1 MLPLQ
6 EADRAEAVYAATEKE
21 LRTLEKSN
29 EVYGEVLAEYAHYGN
44 GYLNEEESKL
54 PDRRM
59 MLDSLKSQIFPLTA
73 VSSISITSDQMS
85 LEGTIPNGTLFP
97 QLVRDAEADPNA
109 RYVTASLEETV
120 KKDGEERALAS
131 LKQVG
136 VSMAVFFE
144 RTRRGQRKIEFVRE
158 YVLQKA
164 QKIVL
169 LVVVFALIAG
179 GYYAGFYL
187 PVQRRIEAADTAEL
201 DAQIQLE
208 QMKAMQIR
216 QMEEEIEEN
225 KTSNAPMVPAYNHFK
240 TETEELNR
248 IFANAYDFT
257 FQYSEPQV
265 DGMEIRRAMNISFT
279 ADSFDH
285 AVSML
290 HEVVEGSYRC
300 LIEDLSIQDDEDL
313 EDEELKDI
321 RIHPVAVTFQLTYFE
336 TRYDAESEEGLDLE
350 PEETQAPS
358 GLANADVSNLQRSD
372 LETAAEAALGE

>member
-1 MLPLQ
+1 M
-6 EADRAEAVYAATEKE
+6 
-21 LRTLEKSN
+21 N
-29 EVYGEVLAEYAHYGN
+29 
-44 GYLNEEESKL
+44 
-54 PDRRM
+54 
-59 MLDSLKSQIFPLTA
+59 SLGK
-73 VSSISITSDQMS
+73 
-85 LEGTIPNGTLFP
+85 
-97 QLVRDAEADPNA
+97 
-109 RYVTASLEETV
+109 
-120 KKDGEERALAS
+120 
-131 LKQVG
+131 
-136 VSMAVFFE
+136 
-144 RTRRGQRKIEFVRE
+144 
-158 YVLQKA
+158 YVLTKT

-208 QMKAMQIR
+208 
-216 QMEEEIEEN
+216 EEIEEN
-225 KTSNAPMVPAYNHFK
+225 KASNAPMVPAYNHFK

-290 HEVVEGSYRC
+290 HEVVEGPYRC
-300 LIEDLSIQDDEDL
+300 LIEDLSIQDDKDL
-313 EDEELKDI
+313 ENGELEDI
-321 RIHPVAVTFQLTYFE
+321 RIHPVAVAFQLTYFE
-336 TRYDAESEEGLDLE
+336 TRYDAESEEGLELG

>member
-1 MLPLQ
+1 M
-6 EADRAEAVYAATEKE
+6 
-21 LRTLEKSN
+21 N
-29 EVYGEVLAEYAHYGN
+29 
-44 GYLNEEESKL
+44 
-54 PDRRM
+54 
-59 MLDSLKSQIFPLTA
+59 SLGK
-73 VSSISITSDQMS
+73 
-85 LEGTIPNGTLFP
+85 
-97 QLVRDAEADPNA
+97 
-109 RYVTASLEETV
+109 
-120 KKDGEERALAS
+120 
-131 LKQVG
+131 
-136 VSMAVFFE
+136 
-144 RTRRGQRKIEFVRE
+144 
-158 YVLQKA
+158 YVLTKT

-225 KTSNAPMVPAYNHFK
+225 KASNAPMVPAYNHFK

-265 DGMEIRRAMNISFT
+265 DRM
-279 ADSFDH
+279 
-285 AVSML
+285 
-290 HEVVEGSYRC
+290 EVVEGPYRC
-300 LIEDLSIQDDEDL
+300 LIEDLSIQDDKDL
-313 EDEELKDI
+313 ENEELEDI
-321 RIHPVAVTFQLTYFE
+321 RIHPVAVAFQLTYFE
-336 TRYDAESEEGLDLE
+336 TRYDAESEEGLELE

>member
-1 MLPLQ
+1 
-6 EADRAEAVYAATEKE
+6 
-21 LRTLEKSN
+21 
-29 EVYGEVLAEYAHYGN
+29 
-44 GYLNEEESKL
+44 
-54 PDRRM
+54 
-59 MLDSLKSQIFPLTA
+59 
-73 VSSISITSDQMS
+73 
-85 LEGTIPNGTLFP
+85 
-97 QLVRDAEADPNA
+97 
-109 RYVTASLEETV
+109 
-120 KKDGEERALAS
+120 
-131 LKQVG
+131 
-136 VSMAVFFE
+136 
-144 RTRRGQRKIEFVRE
+144 
-158 YVLQKA
+158 
-164 QKIVL
+164 
-169 LVVVFALIAG
+169 
-179 GYYAGFYL
+179 
-187 PVQRRIEAADTAEL
+187 
-201 DAQIQLE
+201 
-208 QMKAMQIR
+208 
-216 QMEEEIEEN
+216 
-225 KTSNAPMVPAYNHFK
+225 MVPAYNHFK

-290 HEVVEGSYRC
+290 HEVVEGPYRC

-350 PEETQAPS
+350 PEEAQAPS

>member
-1 MLPLQ
+1 M
-6 EADRAEAVYAATEKE
+6 
-21 LRTLEKSN
+21 N
-29 EVYGEVLAEYAHYGN
+29 
-44 GYLNEEESKL
+44 
-54 PDRRM
+54 
-59 MLDSLKSQIFPLTA
+59 SLKKYILS
-73 VSSISITSDQMS
+73 
-85 LEGTIPNGTLFP
+85 
-97 QLVRDAEADPNA
+97 
-109 RYVTASLEETV
+109 
-120 KKDGEERALAS
+120 
-131 LKQVG
+131 
-136 VSMAVFFE
+136 
-144 RTRRGQRKIEFVRE
+144 RT
-158 YVLQKA
+158 

-169 LVVVFALIAG
+169 LLFVIILIAA

-187 PVQRRIEAADTAEL
+187 PVQRRIQAADTTDLE
-201 DAQIQLE
+201 AQIQME
-208 QMKAMQIR
+208 QVKSKQ
-216 QMEEEIEEN
+216 
-225 KTSNAPMVPAYNHFK
+225 
-240 TETEELNR
+240 
-248 IFANAYDFT
+248 
-257 FQYSEPQV
+257 
-265 DGMEIRRAMNISFT
+265 IRRAMNISFT

>member
-1 MLPLQ
+1 M
-6 EADRAEAVYAATEKE
+6 
-21 LRTLEKSN
+21 N
-29 EVYGEVLAEYAHYGN
+29 
-44 GYLNEEESKL
+44 
-54 PDRRM
+54 
-59 MLDSLKSQIFPLTA
+59 SLGK
-73 VSSISITSDQMS
+73 
-85 LEGTIPNGTLFP
+85 
-97 QLVRDAEADPNA
+97 
-109 RYVTASLEETV
+109 
-120 KKDGEERALAS
+120 
-131 LKQVG
+131 
-136 VSMAVFFE
+136 
-144 RTRRGQRKIEFVRE
+144 
-158 YVLQKA
+158 YVLTKT

-225 KTSNAPMVPAYNHFK
+225 KASNAPMVPAYNHFK

-290 HEVVEGSYRC
+290 HEVVEGPYRC
-300 LIEDLSIQDDEDL
+300 LIEDLSIQDDKDL
-313 EDEELKDI
+313 ENEAERKLLI
-321 RIHPVAVTFQLTYFE
+321 RALNKLNSREKLIVSMRF
-336 TRYDAESEEGLDLE
+336 GLDNPDGKEKTQKEVADLLGISQSYISRLE
-350 PEETQAPS
+350 KKIM
-358 GLANADVSNLQRSD
+358 QR
-372 LETAAEAALGE
+372 LKREMVRYE

>member
-1 MLPLQ
+1 M
-6 EADRAEAVYAATEKE
+6 
-21 LRTLEKSN
+21 N
-29 EVYGEVLAEYAHYGN
+29 
-44 GYLNEEESKL
+44 
-54 PDRRM
+54 
-59 MLDSLKSQIFPLTA
+59 SLGK
-73 VSSISITSDQMS
+73 
-85 LEGTIPNGTLFP
+85 
-97 QLVRDAEADPNA
+97 
-109 RYVTASLEETV
+109 
-120 KKDGEERALAS
+120 
-131 LKQVG
+131 
-136 VSMAVFFE
+136 
-144 RTRRGQRKIEFVRE
+144 
-158 YVLQKA
+158 YVLTKT

-240 TETEELNR
+240 TETE
-248 IFANAYDFT
+248 
-257 FQYSEPQV
+257 
-265 DGMEIRRAMNISFT
+265 IRRAMNISFT

-290 HEVVEGSYRC
+290 HEVVEGPYRC
-300 LIEDLSIQDDEDL
+300 LIEDLSIQDDKDL
-313 EDEELKDI
+313 ENEELEDI
-321 RIHPVAVTFQLTYFE
+321 RIHSVAVAFQLTYFE
-336 TRYDAESEEGLDLE
+336 TRYDAESEEGLELE